1 MARCSLAEGQRTD
14 QVAIVEVVVDCG
26 RCLRRRSKAEFK
38 WLRTIVH
45 GTARALGHHPPVAEL
60 YGHRAYSQP

>member
-26 RCLRRRSKAEFK
+26 RCLCRRSKAE
-38 WLRTIVH
+38 LSCVALSD
-45 GTARALGHHPPVAEL
+45 GAARALGHHPHTL
-60 YGHRAYSQP
+60 YGNEATALTA